1 MKILID
7 VFPVLLF
14 FIAFKFFGIF
24 VATGVAIAGSVGQVG
39 FYWMRHRS
47 LEKMHIITLVLIVV
61 LGGATLLLHNE
72 LFIKWKPTAINWAF
86 ALVFLSSHF
95 VAKRKPLIKTM
106 MEKDVSLPELVWR
119 RLNLSW
125 VTFFTVMG
133 FANLFVVYQFD
144 TATWVYFKF
153 FGIIGLTML
162 FVIIQA
168 IYLTRHIKEEPSV
181 N

>member
-14 FIAFKFFGIF
+14 FIAYKFFGIYA
-24 VATGVAIAGSVGQVG
+24 ATVVAIIASVAQVS

-47 LEKMHIITLVLIVV
+47 LEKMHIITLILIVV
-61 LGGATLLLHNE
+61 LGGATLIFHNE

-86 ALVFLSSHF
+86 AVVFLSSQF
-95 VAKRKPLIKTM
+95 IAKKKPLIKTM
-106 MEKDVSLPELVWR
+106 MEKDVILPDLIWK

-125 VTFFTVMG
+125 VIFFTIMG
-133 FANLFVVYQFD
+133 CANLFVVYQFD
-144 TATWVYFKF
+144 TNAWVNFKF
-153 FGIIGLTML
+153 FGVIGLTML

-168 IYLTRHIKEEPSV
+168 IYLTRHIKEEPKT